1 MHTML
6 HMKSHM
12 KKVWKTAA
20 LASAAMALAGCQLI
34 EEEAWTP
41 REDAAISIDRK
52 GKITEYLSEALDQ
65 PYYSFDE
72 LKSMLDE
79 EVSEYNA
86 RHGEGSVAVE
96 LAEEEEGRVNLT
108 ISYASGE
115 DYASF
120 NNIEFYYG
128 SMINAQLE
136 GYLFDGSFKEIRD
149 GVVVDE
155 EVDGSEVFQD
165 MSDTVVIVRAPLE
178 VKVPGKVSFTS
189 SNAGVIR
196 SDAVVASGAE
206 EDGAVSVVSGDGQE
220 DPNRVYII
228 FEED

>member
-136 GYLFDGSFKEIRD
+136 GYLFDGFYKEIQD

-155 EVDGSEVFQD
+155 KVDGSEVFED
-165 MSDTVVIVRAPLE
+165 MADSVVIVRAPLE
-178 VKVPGKVSFTS
+178 VQVPGDICFVS
-189 SNAGVIR
+189 SNAEVLR
-196 SDAVVASGAE
+196 PDVVAASESE
-206 EDGAVSVVSGDGQE
+206 EDGAISVVSEGE
-220 DPNRVYII
+220 SADPDRVYII